1 MRSRTALLAI
11 DHNAWVAASH
21 ECLVSFCVFLRYETA
36 GHRQLTA
43 VSGSLSAFFNSLVL
57 TASSASP
64 PPPPNLGKP
73 KAWLLTF
80 NDLTLKTGNQSP
92 VSNSYREL
100 DCAKDYDWLLKWR
113 HCANGLVMHTPIL
126 RVHAIPGSFLVSI
139 RYSVNT
145 FRICDSQ

>member
-1 MRSRTALLAI
+1 MPGLRRVTSALWVSVFFYVTKQPVTDNSPRYQALYLPFSTLWFWQLAV
-11 DHNAWVAASH
+11 HPP
-21 ECLVSFCVFLRYETA
+21 TPPPP
-36 GHRQLTA
+36 
-43 VSGSLSAFFNSLVL
+43 
-57 TASSASP
+57 P